1 MGQSKQLLEIGGEQL
16 LLKSTQVALQSIAEK
31 VIVVLGANESAHRKV
46 IEQLPCEIIVNE
58 DWQLGMGSSLKKGL
72 AELLLIAPKLEAVLV
87 MVCDQ
92 PLLTS
97 EHLNQI
103 IKKFKLAKSQIVA
116 SYYSGSAGVPAL
128 FDKSLFEK
136 LLNAEDQAG
145 AKKILIQ
152 HKEVV
157 QTIDFAQGAID
168 LDTPEDY
175 QTFIS

>member
-1 MGQSKQLLEIGGEQL
+1 M
-16 LLKSTQVALQSIAEK
+16 LKSTQVALQSIAEK
-31 VIVVLGANESAHRKV
+31 VIVVLGANESAHRKI

-72 AELLLIAPKLEAVLV
+72 EELLLIAPKLEAVLV

-92 PLLTS
+92 PLLTT

-103 IKKFKLAKSQIVA
+103 IKKFEHTKSHIVA

-136 LLNAEDQAG
+136 LLNVEDQAG
-145 AKKILIQ
+145 AKKIILQ

-168 LDTPEDY
+168 LDTLDDY
-175 QTFIS
+175 QTFIR